1 MTKETVTVNPRYKDR
16 LFRSIFG
23 REENRA
29 FLLSLY
35 NALNHTEYKDPNE
48 LQIVTLD
55 DVIYMGMKN
64 DVSFLVQGTIHLYE
78 HQSTDN
84 PNMPVR
90 ELLYY
95 ARQLEA
101 HSKANRLNLFG
112 SKQVKIPTPRCIVF
126 YNGKKDLAEDCYDLH
141 LSDHFCVP
149 DPTHGYQW
157 TSTVFNI
164 NAGHNTELMEQ
175 CPSLK
180 EYAAYVA
187 KVREYEKSMELTEA
201 VYRAVDEAVAWP
213 CLGEFFVRH
222 KSEVIDVLLT
232 EFDRE
237 LYEKDLREEGL
248 EAGLEKGR
256 KEAILANIRTI
267 MQTLN
272 LTEEQAMQVLKIP
285 EAEQPEYAMLLNQ

>member
-23 REENRA
+23 KEENRA

-95 ARQLEA
+95 ARQLETY
-101 HSKANRLNLFG
+101 SKANRLNLFRN
-112 SKQVKIPTPRCIVF
+112 STIIP
-126 YNGKKDLAEDCYDLH
+126 N
-141 LSDHFCVP
+141 FC
-149 DPTHGYQW
+149 
-157 TSTVFNI
+157 
-164 NAGHNTELMEQ
+164 
-175 CPSLK
+175 
-180 EYAAYVA
+180 
-187 KVREYEKSMELTEA
+187 
-201 VYRAVDEAVAWP
+201 
-213 CLGEFFVRH
+213 
-222 KSEVIDVLLT
+222 
-232 EFDRE
+232 
-237 LYEKDLREEGL
+237 
-248 EAGLEKGR
+248 
-256 KEAILANIRTI
+256 
-267 MQTLN
+267 
-272 LTEEQAMQVLKIP
+272 
-285 EAEQPEYAMLLNQ
+285 